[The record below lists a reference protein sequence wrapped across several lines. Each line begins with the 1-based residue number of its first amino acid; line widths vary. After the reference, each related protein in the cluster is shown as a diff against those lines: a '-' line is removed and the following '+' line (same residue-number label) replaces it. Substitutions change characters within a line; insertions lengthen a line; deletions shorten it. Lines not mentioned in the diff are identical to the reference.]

1 MRDTIELLEAI
12 GHDASLR
19 HASTDELA
27 QLLEKAGASEGLR
40 QSVASGDAAA
50 LLRELG
56 LRAMHTEQSTHT
68 TGHEEDPEDD
78 DEDDGDRHDDDEREN
93 ERAGSPKDPDGP
105 SKG

>member
-19 HASTDELA
+19 HASPDELMQVLDEA
-27 QLLEKAGASEGLR
+27 EASEGLR

-50 LLRELG
+50 LVRELG

-68 TGHEEDPEDD
+68 AGHEEEDEDGDREDD
-78 DEDDGDRHDDDEREN
+78 DDDDDERESD
-93 ERAGSPKDPDGP
+93 RVKSPGDADRPAKD
-105 SKG
+105 

>member
-1 MRDTIELLEAI
+1 MRDTIDLLEAI

-19 HASTDELA
+19 HASAEELA
-27 QLLEKAGASEGLR
+27 QVLENAGASEGLR

-50 LLRELG
+50 LIRELG

-68 TGHEEDPEDD
+68 AGHEDD
-78 DEDDGDRHDDDEREN
+78 QEDGDQHDDDEQES
-93 ERAGSPKDPDGP
+93 ERVKSPEDTDRP

>member
-19 HASTDELA
+19 HASTDELM
-27 QLLEKAGASEGLR
+27 QVLDKAEASEGLR

-50 LLRELG
+50 LVHELG

-68 TGHEEDPEDD
+68 AGHEEED
-78 DEDDGDRHDDDEREN
+78 EDGDRDDDDN
-93 ERAGSPKDPDGP
+93 EQESDRVKSPGDTDRPAKD
-105 SKG
+105 